1 MADVKIKKSLTVM
14 ILLIIFS
21 YLLWQVIRPVEIV
34 AAHDGDT
41 LLVKHFPFS
50 KIRQINWWEKNKSMI
65 KEKYDVPR
73 INRFG
78 YYSVFIHE
86 FGNGYREDQG
96 FDQDTNLLCFD
107 EMKTKVNCIDK
118 KPLLNIGSSPN
129 TKIYYR

>member
-50 KIRQINWWEKNKSMI
+50 KIRQINWWKKNKSMI

-86 FGNGYREDQG
+86 FGNGYREDRG
-96 FDQDTNLLCFD
+96 FDQDTNLLCSAL
-107 EMKTKVNCIDK
+107 M
-118 KPLLNIGSSPN
+118 
-129 TKIYYR
+129 R